1 MARVASVN
9 SRRPPFPRPGL
20 VPPVAI
26 AVTSLL
32 LAGCTAELPVPAA
45 DAPVVAAVVT
55 ETQERRILDQVTGVV
70 DGAKGADGAETLAER
85 LTGPALELRRAELRI
100 AAARDGKG
108 LSGMS
113 METRQLILP
122 SEQGWPRSSFV
133 ITEQPAKGTPMLAAF
148 EQPAP
153 RDQYKMWGFV
163 YLAPGVTMPQFAAA
177 ELGSPAVPA
186 DDSSLK
192 VTPQA
197 AVTQYVSVL
206 NVDERSKY
214 AANFGDDELRQTLRD
229 AGRSQLAAI
238 KKADKDAKG
247 TFEVAYEPTKDPVK
261 AVRTAD
267 GGAVVLAALLSQE
280 TLKAEKGWQLAPAAP
295 SSAALWGDAK
305 KTEVMKVAYRD
316 MVALYVPPAD
326 SAEQVSLLGFH
337 RVPYAVSNK

>member
-1 MARVASVN
+1 MN

-20 VPPVAI
+20 VPPAALAI
-26 AVTSLL
+26 TSLL
-32 LAGCTAELPVPAA
+32 LAGCTAELPVPVA

-70 DGAKGADGAETLAER
+70 DGAKGADGAEALAER

-100 AAARDGKG
+100 AAARDGEG

-113 METRQLILP
+113 MEMRQLILP
-122 SEQGWPRSSFV
+122 SEQGWPRNSFV
-133 ITEQPAKGTPMLAAF
+133 ITEQPAEGTPMLGAF

-163 YLAPGVTMPQFAAA
+163 YLVPGVTMPQFADA

-186 DDSSLK
+186 DDTSLK
-192 VTPQA
+192 VTPQE

-206 NVDERSKY
+206 NVDEESKY
-214 AANFGDDELRQTLRD
+214 AGNFGDDRLRQTLRD
-229 AGRSQLAAI
+229 AGESQLAAI
-238 KKADKDAKG
+238 KKEGKDAKG
-247 TFEVAYEPTKDPVK
+247 TFEVAYEPTKDAVK

-280 TLKAEKGWQLAPAAP
+280 TLKADKGWQLWPVTP
-295 SSAALWGDAK
+295 SVKALWGGAAG
-305 KTEVMKVAYRD
+305 TEVMKVHYRD
-316 MVALYVPPAD
+316 MVALYVPPAE
-326 SAEQVSLLGFH
+326 SAEQMSLLGFH